1 MEEKK
6 MAIKE
11 LMTALAEFQ
20 KECPSI
26 PREKEG
32 YNYKYSSLDKIHEII
47 KPIMQKLG
55 LVISQ
60 CVESEGNEQFTIKTI
75 LYHLDSGQKIESSF
89 TSSIVSLKSMNDY
102 QSLGSGITYMRR
114 YTLSAILNL
123 VSEEDRDA
131 AGEQV
136 RTKKKDERKWLNPAD
151 DSFKQAIDY
160 LADDN
165 DDHTM
170 EDIEKKYKMVEP
182 TRQQLIDAALDAIQ
196 TKNE

>member
-1 MEEKK
+1 
-6 MAIKE
+6 
-11 LMTALAEFQ
+11 MTALAEFQ

-32 YNYKYSSLDKIHEII
+32 YNYKYSSLDKIHEVI

-60 CVESEGNEQFTIKTI
+60 CVESEGNGQFTIKTI
-75 LYHLDSGQKIESSF
+75 LFHLESGENIESSF
-89 TSSIVSLKSMNDY
+89 TSSIVNLKSMNDY

-136 RTKKKDERKWLNPAD
+136 RTKKKDTRKWLNPSD
-151 DSFKQAIDY
+151 DPGSPWQKAIQF
-160 LADDN
+160 LAKGGL
-165 DDHTM
+165 M
-170 EDIEKKYKMVEP
+170 EDIEKKYKMPEP
-182 TRQQLIDAALDAIQ
+182 TRQQLIDASLDSIQ
-196 TKNE
+196 MKENPV

>member
-1 MEEKK
+1 M
-6 MAIKE
+6 KE
-11 LMTALAEFQ
+11 LMNALAEFQ
-20 KECPSI
+20 KECPLI

-32 YNYKYSSLDKIHEII
+32 YGYKYSSLDKIHEVI

-60 CVESEGNEQFTIKTI
+60 CVESEGNGQFTIKTI
-75 LYHLDSGQKIESSF
+75 LYHLESGENIESKF
-89 TSSIVSLKSMNDY
+89 ISSIVSLKSMNDY

-136 RTKKKDERKWLNPAD
+136 REKKKDTRKWLNQNLDPESPWQKALECLR
-151 DSFKQAIDY
+151 KGNT
-160 LADDN
+160 L
-165 DDHTM
+165 
-170 EDIEKKYKMVEP
+170 EEIEKKYKMSEP
-182 TRQQLIDAALDAIQ
+182 NRQALIDITLDQ
-196 TKNE
+196 MPTES

>member
-1 MEEKK
+1 M
-6 MAIKE
+6 KE

-20 KECPSI
+20 KECPLI

-32 YNYKYSSLDKIHEII
+32 YNYKYSSLDKIHEVI

-60 CVESEGNEQFTIKTI
+60 CVESEGNGQFTIKTI
-75 LYHLDSGQKIESSF
+75 LYHLESGESIESKF

-136 RTKKKDERKWLNPAD
+136 RGKKKDTRKWLNPSD
-151 DSFKQAIDY
+151 KSDSLFQQAILY
-160 LADDN
+160 LVKGGSI
-165 DDHTM
+165 

-182 TRQQLIDAALDAIQ
+182 TRQQLIDASLDQ
-196 TKNE
+196 LQNNPV

>member
-1 MEEKK
+1 
-6 MAIKE
+6 
-11 LMTALAEFQ
+11 MTALAEFQ

-32 YNYKYSSLDKIHEII
+32 YNYKYSSLDKIHEVI

-60 CVESEGNEQFTIKTI
+60 CVESEGNGQFTIKTI
-75 LYHLDSGQKIESSF
+75 LYHLDSGQNIESKF
-89 TSSIVSLKSMNDY
+89 TSSIVNLKSMNDY

-131 AGEQV
+131 AGEQI
-136 RTKKKDERKWLNPAD
+136 RAKKKDLRKWMNPSD
-151 DSFKQAIDY
+151 DSFKQAILY
-160 LADDN
+160 LADDD
-165 DDHTM
+165 DDHT
-170 EDIEKKYKMVEP
+170 IEKIEKEYKMAEP
-182 TRQQLIDAALDAIQ
+182 TRQQLIDASLDTIIMK
-196 TKNE
+196 TE